1 TAELLQRAL
10 VAQLAHSERLTD
22 VQLPEPD
29 EPSARHALPDGE
41 PRKGAEEKSVMMT
54 GWRDCHFTA
63 KVSIF
68 SGSLS
73 TMTRSSGINARA

>member
-1 TAELLQRAL
+1 VVLTWRA
-10 VAQLAHSERLTD
+10 SE
-22 VQLPEPD
+22 
-29 EPSARHALPDGE
+29 
-41 PRKGAEEKSVMMT
+41 GAEEKSVMMT

-73 TMTRSSGINARA
+73 TMTRSSGINARAFNFGRQKLPGRNYLTIQIMPLRTGA

>member
-1 TAELLQRAL
+1 GFMVVLPWRA
-10 VAQLAHSERLTD
+10 SE
-22 VQLPEPD
+22 
-29 EPSARHALPDGE
+29 
-41 PRKGAEEKSVMMT
+41 GAEEKSVMMT

-73 TMTRSSGINARA
+73 TMTRSSGINARAFNFRFCLPAQLFRRINPLNDFTVFKLPAA

>member
-1 TAELLQRAL
+1 VLPWRA
-10 VAQLAHSERLTD
+10 SE
-22 VQLPEPD
+22 
-29 EPSARHALPDGE
+29 
-41 PRKGAEEKSVMMT
+41 GAEEKSVMMT

-73 TMTRSSGINARA
+73 TMTRSSDINARRSILAGRSHPAEIT

>member
-1 TAELLQRAL
+1 MVVLPWRA
-10 VAQLAHSERLTD
+10 SE
-22 VQLPEPD
+22 
-29 EPSARHALPDGE
+29 
-41 PRKGAEEKSVMMT
+41 GAEEKSVMMT

-73 TMTRSSGINARA
+73 TMTRSSGI

>member
-1 TAELLQRAL
+1 NKVIGGFMVVLPWRA
-10 VAQLAHSERLTD
+10 SE
-22 VQLPEPD
+22 
-29 EPSARHALPDGE
+29 
-41 PRKGAEEKSVMMT
+41 GAEEKSVMMT

-73 TMTRSSGINARA
+73 TMTRSSDINARRSILAGRSHPAEIT

>member
-1 TAELLQRAL
+1 WRA
-10 VAQLAHSERLTD
+10 SE
-22 VQLPEPD
+22 
-29 EPSARHALPDGE
+29 
-41 PRKGAEEKSVMMT
+41 GAEEKSVMMT

-73 TMTRSSGINARA
+73 TMTRSSDINARRSILAGRSHPAEIT

>member
-1 TAELLQRAL
+1 FMAVLTWRA
-10 VAQLAHSERLTD
+10 SE
-22 VQLPEPD
+22 
-29 EPSARHALPDGE
+29 
-41 PRKGAEEKSVMMT
+41 GAEEKSVMMT

-73 TMTRSSGINARA
+73 TMTRSSGISARAFNFGGQKSPGRNYLTMQIMPLRTGAQN